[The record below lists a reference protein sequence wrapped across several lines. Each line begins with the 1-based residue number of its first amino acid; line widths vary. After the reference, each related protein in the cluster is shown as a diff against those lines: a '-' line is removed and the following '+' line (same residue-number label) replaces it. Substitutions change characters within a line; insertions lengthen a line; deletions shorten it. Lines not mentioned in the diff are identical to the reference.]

1 MNHAAQDSATGRKTM
16 GTSLRMGTLNVV
28 QHAIVG
34 SLPKA
39 ARLVVSC
46 SRESKFASFFRM
58 LRFGRQNGHSA
69 ACVTAG
75 ATVARATRRR
85 SDDGDAMQ
93 ALALCAMR
101 AVVSKPARLA
111 CVATVFMLPLAAT
124 AGAQSI
130 DAARAAYVEGRFM
143 KAAQLAEALGTS
155 EGFTLASKSITIRA
169 YYISADAKKD
179 ALFERA
185 LALAQRAIRS
195 DPDSPEAYIQSARVM
210 GRHGQTI
217 GVLESTTKG
226 YAEKIRET
234 VKKALRLSPK
244 MPEAHLSMAMWH
256 SEVVSSLGSFMADI
270 MFGADEDEAIKFYKR
285 ALKGAPEEKIV
296 PLEYAIGLLNLDDDE
311 YRKQARRLLQRA
323 IDLPVKDAFDD
334 LIHQKAVETLA
345 ALDSLDD

>member
-1 MNHAAQDSATGRKTM
+1 MNRDAQDCASGRKTM
-16 GTSLRMGTLNVV
+16 GTSLRMGALNVV
-28 QHAIVG
+28 QHATVG

-46 SRESKFASFFRM
+46 SREPKFASFFKM
-58 LRFGRQNGHSA
+58 LRFGRQNGQSA

-75 ATVARATRRR
+75 ATVAQGARRR
-85 SDDGDAMQ
+85 SDDGGAIRAFAVCD
-93 ALALCAMR
+93 MR
-101 AVVSKPARLA
+101 AVVVKPARLV
-111 CVATVFMLPLAAT
+111 CVATVSMLPLVAT
-124 AGAQSI
+124 AEAQSI
-130 DAARAAYVEGRFM
+130 DAARAAYVEGRFLE
-143 KAAQLAEALGTS
+143 AAELAEALGTS
-155 EGFTLASKSITIRA
+155 EGFALASRSVTIQA
-169 YYISADAKKD
+169 YYISRDDEKD

-185 LALAQRAIRS
+185 LALAQEAIRS
-195 DPDSPEAYIQSARVM
+195 DPRSPEAYIQSARVM

-234 VKKALRLSPK
+234 VEKALRLSPK
-244 MPEAHLSMAMWH
+244 MPEAHLSMGMWH

-296 PLEYAIGLLNLDDDE
+296 PLEYAIGLLALDDDD

-323 IDLPVKDAFDD
+323 IKLPTKDAFDD

-345 ALDSLDD
+345 ALDSFDD

>member
-1 MNHAAQDSATGRKTM
+1 
-16 GTSLRMGTLNVV
+16 
-28 QHAIVG
+28 
-34 SLPKA
+34 
-39 ARLVVSC
+39 
-46 SRESKFASFFRM
+46 
-58 LRFGRQNGHSA
+58 
-69 ACVTAG
+69 
-75 ATVARATRRR
+75 
-85 SDDGDAMQ
+85 
-93 ALALCAMR
+93 
-101 AVVSKPARLA
+101 
-111 CVATVFMLPLAAT
+111 
-124 AGAQSI
+124 
-130 DAARAAYVEGRFM
+130 M

-185 LALAQRAIRS
+185 LALAQKAIRS

-234 VKKALRLSPK
+234 VEKALRLNPE

-256 SEVVSSLGSFMADI
+256 SEVISSVGSFMADI
-270 MFGADEDEAIKFYKR
+270 MFGADEDEAIEFYER

-296 PLEYAIGLLNLDDDE
+296 LLEYAIGLLALDDDE
-311 YRKQARRLLQRA
+311 YREQARRLLQRA
-323 IDLPVKDAFDD
+323 IELPVKDAFDD